1 MGSRRG
7 EREDREILGEEVTE
21 PAHPRA
27 LFSSVC
33 LMCGPAAALRP
44 PLPRARFFR
53 WRRLQFF
60 SALETRRCIPVGHM
74 GFSVGLL
81 STSGMVHPSLT
92 SRAQPQGLVPT
103 DTEKVICGSVPTS
116 SRR

>member
-7 EREDREILGEEVTE
+7 EREDREILGGKKSRS
-21 PAHPRA
+21 PRILA
-27 LFSSVC
+27 PFFRLC
-33 LMCGPAAALRP
+33 LMRGPAAALRP
-44 PLPRARFFR
+44 PFPRARFFR
-53 WRRLQFF
+53 WRQLQFF

-103 DTEKVICGSVPTS
+103 DTEKVICGSV
-116 SRR
+116 